1 MRTLKLSVV
10 VILLAI
16 SIMSNAEP
24 KVFVREYTYQASES
38 DSKLTA
44 RSCAL
49 SAVKGLLVEELGV
62 YIESYV
68 NYNVEDDGLKVSKDF
83 YTNEIRQLSMGVAET
98 KIIDEQW
105 DGHTYYVKA
114 EITVDP
120 SDVVRRI
127 NKSIEDRKND
137 VSVDSLQAELEKSK
151 EHIIELEKKL
161 KELAESKAVEKEL
174 QMQYD
179 EIKAKIDKYVEKINA
194 RAELALSFPIGSRLS
209 DVEEIMGEPDAD
221 NSKKRMGVRRTVE
234 FDGGEAVRLKYG
246 NVWLCFS
253 GEILLYAVSIN
264 DYSPCFSIQSYKNL
278 YIKNLLKSANK

>member
-1 MRTLKLSVV
+1 MKAVNLSVA
-10 VILLAI
+10 IMLLAI
-16 SIMSNAEP
+16 SVISNAEP
-24 KVFVREYTYQASES
+24 KIFVREYNYQASES
-38 DSKLTA
+38 DSKLSA

-68 NYNVEDDGLKVSKDF
+68 NYNIEDDGLKISKDF
-83 YTNEIRQLSMGVAET
+83 YTNEIRQMSMGVAET

-151 EHIIELEKKL
+151 EHIVELERKL
-161 KELAESKAVEKEL
+161 NELNTSLRKEEDLEMQLRCADASANLLDYIVESNDITAV
-174 QMQYD
+174 
-179 EIKAKIDKYVEKINA
+179 
-194 RAELALSFPIGSRLS
+194 ALKLPLGMRRYKVK
-209 DVEEIMGEPDAD
+209 DVMGEPD
-221 NSKKRMGVRRTVE
+221 E
-234 FDGGEAVRLKYG
+234 FDSFSLERRVTWYECKYG
-246 NVWLCFS
+246 NVWLLFRDYD
-253 GEILLYAVSIN
+253 LVYAVGVYDFCHKCDKSA
-264 DYSPCFSIQSYKNL
+264 YEGRGV
-278 YIKNLLKSANK
+278 KNLLKNKLTYDSDKQ